1 MIRPRCGQLVLSP
14 SGSRDQMTKCAGIS
28 IVHSLIFVKRD
39 SAAIRSYAS
48 AAVFSPP
55 MTKTLQELVGAVIH
69 NCGAWKYYIDN
80 AIEEF
85 AQDNSLVV
93 G

>member
-1 MIRPRCGQLVLSP
+1 
-14 SGSRDQMTKCAGIS
+14 MTKCAGIS
-28 IVHSLIFVKRD
+28 IVHSLLFVKRD

-55 MTKTLQELVGAVIH
+55 MTNNDKKTLQELVGAVIH
-69 NCGAWKYYIDN
+69 NCGSLKYYIDN

>member
-1 MIRPRCGQLVLSP
+1 
-14 SGSRDQMTKCAGIS
+14 
-28 IVHSLIFVKRD
+28 
-39 SAAIRSYAS
+39 
-48 AAVFSPP
+48 

-69 NCGAWKYYIDN
+69 NCGNLKYYIDN

>member
-1 MIRPRCGQLVLSP
+1 MCGNID
-14 SGSRDQMTKCAGIS
+14 R
-28 IVHSLIFVKRD
+28 SLAPFVKRD

-69 NCGAWKYYIDN
+69 NCGSLKYYIDN